1 MTWEFKDQ
9 LNIILNEFVRAFSPF
24 FPYCLCSKKNSVPG
38 KTNNVGTSLQHQTA
52 VLYCTV
58 ASDIFF
64 FFVFGCVVFVF
75 ERSFPSVLPLLSA
88 CLMYQSF
95 RWGVTG
101 MALSFR
107 REELAVFQLLR
118 QV

>member
-1 MTWEFKDQ
+1 MFLEGLGFSAGAGFAAA
-9 LNIILNEFVRAFSPF
+9 LHCSAVSNIFFFLSF
-24 FPYCLCSKKNSVPG
+24 FPS
-38 KTNNVGTSLQHQTA
+38 
-52 VLYCTV
+52 
-58 ASDIFF
+58 F

-107 REELAVFQLLR
+107 SEELSVFQLLR